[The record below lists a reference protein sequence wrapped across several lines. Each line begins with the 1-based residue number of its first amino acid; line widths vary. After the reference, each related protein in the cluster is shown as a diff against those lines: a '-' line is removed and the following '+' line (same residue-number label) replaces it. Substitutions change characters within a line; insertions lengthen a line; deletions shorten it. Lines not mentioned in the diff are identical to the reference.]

1 MTSAAELAKT
11 ATAGEHL
18 DRIRAAVQLAA
29 LAEQLTSDAV
39 LHARTHNVDLP
50 RWHIERRDRS
60 TWEQVAQAL
69 GVSRQAAWERY
80 RHLEDAEPTPP
91 ARPHARDPSRPL
103 DIDNPCRNCGATH
116 DSYCDCGGS

>member
-11 ATAGEHL
+11 ATTGEPL

-29 LAEQLTSDAV
+29 LADQLTSDAV

-50 RWHIERRDRS
+50 RWHIERRHRT

-80 RHLEDAEPTPP
+80 RHLEETPPPAPEPKRPTPRGP
-91 ARPHARDPSRPL
+91 
-103 DIDNPCRNCGATH
+103 GWE
-116 DSYCDCGGS
+116 GSAWTSL